1 MSVIFVLIAVSMV
14 VAGGFLIGFLW
25 AVKKGQYEDT
35 YSPSVRILF
44 DDEEIKDQENDE
56 TRGHASK
63 QEESKTEDISE
74 DESKSSEDKK

>member
-1 MSVIFVLIAVSMV
+1 MV

-44 DDEEIKDQENDE
+44 DDEEIKDQENDAPHG
-56 TRGHASK
+56 RASK

>member
-1 MSVIFVLIAVSMV
+1 MV

-44 DDEEIKDQENDE
+44 DDEEIKDFEQLQKVFKSYPI
-56 TRGHASK
+56 G
-63 QEESKTEDISE
+63 TEVQIGVVRDQQKRKVSLVLE
-74 DESKSSEDKK
+74 

>member
-1 MSVIFVLIAVSMV
+1 LSVIFVLIAVSMV

-44 DDEEIKDQENDE
+44 DDEELKD
-56 TRGHASK
+56 
-63 QEESKTEDISE
+63 QEESKTKDIKE
-74 DESKSSEDKK
+74 DESKSSEEK

>member
-25 AVKKGQYEDT
+25 AVKKGQYDDH

-44 DDEEIKDQENDE
+44 DDEELKDQEKIKTKNTEE
-56 TRGHASK
+56 TDA
-63 QEESKTEDISE
+63 
-74 DESKSSEDKK
+74 ESKSSED